1 MFYSYSFYWGGRLR
15 YKEVMNRGS
24 IYSGGAILSIMFSTI
39 FGALQLGG
47 VGPHAKAI
55 NEGQIA
61 GKLAFDVID

>member
-1 MFYSYSFYWGGRLR
+1 
-15 YKEVMNRGS
+15 
-24 IYSGGAILSIMFSTI
+24 MFSTI
-39 FGALQLGG
+39 FGALKLGV